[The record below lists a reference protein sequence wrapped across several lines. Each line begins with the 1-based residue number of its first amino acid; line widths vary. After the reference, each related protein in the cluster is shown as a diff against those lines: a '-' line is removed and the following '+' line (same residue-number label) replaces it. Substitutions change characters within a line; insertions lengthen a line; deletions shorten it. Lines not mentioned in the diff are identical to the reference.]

1 MKKVLLVLLFVLF
14 GMLSYSQTKY
24 PIKTIFRGDSV
35 VMLSI
40 KQSEKINEMI
50 EKQKRV
56 IKEMSLQI
64 SAQNKKIDSL
74 NKINGGVNAVID
86 SIQYIADTTYKWADE
101 FNMVIRERAI
111 GPCLLYTI
119 PPYDSVFFL
128 DLSRYRMYTI
138 DYGEKIE
145 LELMSDK
152 EYEEFRRLQDLYFDR
167 YYPTVDYYKE
177 IGFKDF
183 DKEIQLYERAIWKNK
198 NVMKLMIKQEEKKK

>member
-1 MKKVLLVLLFVLF
+1 MRILLLLSFLLIS
-14 GMLSYSQTKY
+14 LSSLSQTKY
-24 PIKTIFRGDSV
+24 PIQTIFKGDSV
-35 VMLSI
+35 VILTI
-40 KQSEKINEMI
+40 KQSFDINKAI
-50 EKQKRV
+50 ETQKR
-56 IKEMSLQI
+56 II
-64 SAQNKKIDSL
+64 RDQNRKIVALNKTIDSL
-74 NKINGGVNAVID
+74 SRINNRVNTVID

-145 LELMSDK
+145 LELMSDE
-152 EYEEFRRLQDLYFDR
+152 EYIEFRRLQDLYFDR

>member
-1 MKKVLLVLLFVLF
+1 MRILLLLSFLLTS
-14 GMLSYSQTKY
+14 LSSLSQTKY
-24 PIKTIFRGDSV
+24 PIQTIFKGDSV
-35 VMLSI
+35 VILTV
-40 KQSEKINEMI
+40 KQSFDINKAI
-50 EKQKRV
+50 ETQKR
-56 IKEMSLQI
+56 II
-64 SAQNKKIDSL
+64 RDQNKKIVALNKTIDSL
-74 NKINGGVNAVID
+74 SRINGGVNAVID

-101 FNMVIRERAI
+101 FNMVIREKAI

-145 LELMSDK
+145 LELMSDE
-152 EYEEFRRLQDLYFDR
+152 EYMEFRQLQDLYFDR

>member
-1 MKKVLLVLLFVLF
+1 MKTLITLIFLMISFVSMGQL
-14 GMLSYSQTKY
+14 KY
-24 PIKTIFRGDSV
+24 PIQTIYKGDSV
-35 VMLSI
+35 VILTI
-40 KQSEKINEMI
+40 RQSFDINKAIETQKKAIREQNKKI
-50 EKQKRV
+50 
-56 IKEMSLQI
+56 L
-64 SAQNKKIDSL
+64 AQNKKIDSL
-74 NKINGGVNAVID
+74 NKINGGVNDVID

-198 NVMKLMIKQEEKKK
+198 NIMKLMIKQEEKKK

>member
-1 MKKVLLVLLFVLF
+1 MRKVLLVLLFVLF

-167 YYPTVDYYKE
+167 YYPTLDYYKE

-183 DKEIQLYERAIWKNK
+183 NSEVQLYERAIWKNK
-198 NVMKLMIKQEEKKK
+198 NIMKLMIKQEEKKK